1 MARRGFLEV
10 RRCVSSTW
18 WRVCKAILYC
28 VALVDN
34 GWTNVGLNLVADT
47 FNSLSRVRSRNLVFY
62 RRSGASGSGILRKL
76 PRGDQAPAHNIN
88 RSKKAPNKDDPAKS
102 HSAFAA
108 FRTMVLSNGKRSVHI
123 HIYNSRCAPGESGA
137 RGRGPHLKP
146 GRS

>member
-47 FNSLSRVRSRNLVFY
+47 FNSLSRVRWPEFSF
-62 RRSGASGSGILRKL
+62 L
-76 PRGDQAPAHNIN
+76 PRARRARGFSVSCRGGTKLQGAQHQQ
-88 RSKKAPNKDDPAKS
+88 SKKAPNKDDPAKS

-123 HIYNSRCAPGESGA
+123 HI
-137 RGRGPHLKP
+137 
-146 GRS
+146 

>member
-47 FNSLSRVRSRNLVFY
+47 FNSLSRVRWPEFSFLPR
-62 RRSGASGSGILRKL
+62 ASGSD
-76 PRGDQAPAHNIN
+76 GDSP
-88 RSKKAPNKDDPAKS
+88 
-102 HSAFAA
+102 
-108 FRTMVLSNGKRSVHI
+108 
-123 HIYNSRCAPGESGA
+123 
-137 RGRGPHLKP
+137 
-146 GRS
+146 

>member
-88 RSKKAPNKDDPAKS
+88 NQKKHLIRTTQPRAIP
-102 HSAFAA
+102 HSRRFGPWYCL
-108 FRTMVLSNGKRSVHI
+108 MVNVQFIFIFII
-123 HIYNSRCAPGESGA
+123 HGVPQVSQ
-137 RGRGPHLKP
+137 GRGGVDHI
-146 GRS
+146 

>member
-47 FNSLSRVRSRNLVFY
+47 FNSLSRVRSRNSVFST
-62 RRSGASGSGILRKL
+62 SGASGSGILHEL
-76 PRGDQAPAHNIN
+76 PRGDQAPGRTTSTI
-88 RSKKAPNKDDPAKS
+88 KKS
-102 HSAFAA
+102 
-108 FRTMVLSNGKRSVHI
+108 T
-123 HIYNSRCAPGESGA
+123 
-137 RGRGPHLKP
+137 
-146 GRS
+146 